1 MRDDTGEVVI
11 GIILFLAEVL
21 PASGILT
28 GTEKARLCAF
38 AVKYQQRTGLR
49 LSPARDLGHL
59 RG

>member
-1 MRDDTGEVVI
+1 MIYDEEDFSIRCHTCN
-11 GIILFLAEVL
+11 AEVL